1 VLRHEPGRVGIT
13 LDESGWTD
21 VIELLDAF
29 SRHGTP
35 ITRAELEQVVRGSD
49 KQRFAFGEDGTL
61 IRANQ
66 GHSVNVDL
74 GHVTSEPPPV
84 LYHGTVAKFLGV
96 IRAEGLRKGQR
107 HHVHLSAT
115 LETAVRVG
123 QRRGRALVLE
133 VAAQAMARD
142 GHRFFVS
149 PNGVWLVEHVP
160 PSYLAFPPEE

>member
-1 VLRHEPGRVGIT
+1 MVSDIEIARAARRAPIGEVAARLGIPA
-13 LDESGWTD
+13 
-21 VIELLDAF
+21 DALIAYGAHKAKIAATF
-29 SRHGTP
+29 LAALKDR
-35 ITRAELEQVVRGSD
+35 
-49 KQRFAFGEDGTL
+49 EDGTL